1 MTVGVERAATG
12 VLGPAISLAA
22 GVLVF
27 ILTYNP
33 TFAVL
38 DASLLRGVILA
49 GIAAS
54 VVAGTWLT
62 WPRRLLIES
71 FLLIG
76 GFVVAFAAAQALA
89 FRGGGDTF
97 FLSLIVACLTGY
109 IPAAYVVAS
118 CCGIGRAAVP
128 TFLGFVAIA
137 AAVQAVFIS
146 LDWISPA
153 AHALFSAIVVQP
165 DLSETAVRASGL
177 SSSAGD
183 GLSFLQCLGAM
194 SATFLAATAE
204 RRSRRIGWALLAA
217 LCLASIVFAGRT
229 GFVLFAVFAVFMGL
243 RISLIGGMMRTAGI
257 VAVAFLAVGGLAVL
271 LLPFETQANLVGKV
285 LPHAFE
291 FVDRFLAGEGVGT
304 ASTDD
309 LRTMLF
315 LPSDEETLLL
325 GSGYFFDPVLAK
337 SNYMGTDIGYVR
349 TVFYVGIAGS
359 LLVYAWYVA
368 FWLMLRRMASTSS
381 LLGFVDALFAV
392 FLVAHAK
399 FPFLFLGAG
408 IAFSFALF
416 FSLHLDRR
424 RCTSAA

>member
-1 MTVGVERAATG
+1 MNGSLERSATG
-12 VLGPAISLAA
+12 VMRSTIWLFA

-33 TFAVL
+33 TFTVL

-54 VVAGTWLT
+54 VVAGSWIT
-62 WPRRLLIES
+62 WPRQLLAES
-71 FLLIG
+71 FFLIG
-76 GFVVAFAAAQALA
+76 GFVVAFGTAQALA

-118 CCGIGRAAVP
+118 CCGIRNSAVP
-128 TFLGFVAIA
+128 RFLGFVAITA
-137 AAVQAVFIS
+137 AIQAVFIV
-146 LDWISPA
+146 LDWISPT
-153 AHALFSAIVVQP
+153 AHALFSEIVVQP
-165 DLSETAVRASGL
+165 DLSQTEVRSAGL

-194 SATFLAATAE
+194 SATFMAATAK
-204 RRSRRIGWALLAA
+204 RRSRQIGWALLAA
-217 LCLASIVFAGRT
+217 LCLASITFAGRT
-229 GFVLFAVFAVFMGL
+229 GFVLYAVFALAMGL
-243 RISLIGGMMRTAGI
+243 RVSLTGGMLRTAGI
-257 VAVAFLAVGGLAVL
+257 VTVTFLTIGGSVAL
-271 LLPFETQANLVGKV
+271 LLPLESKINLVDNV

-291 FVDRFLAGEGVGT
+291 FILRLLAGEGIGT

-325 GSGYFFDPVLAK
+325 GSGYFFDPVLQK
-337 SNYMGTDIGYVR
+337 FNYMGSDIGYVR

-359 LLVYAWYVA
+359 LLVYSWYVV
-368 FWLMLRRMASTSS
+368 FWVMLRRMASTSN
-381 LLGFVDALFAV
+381 LVGFVDALFIV

-424 RCTSAA
+424 KCISAA